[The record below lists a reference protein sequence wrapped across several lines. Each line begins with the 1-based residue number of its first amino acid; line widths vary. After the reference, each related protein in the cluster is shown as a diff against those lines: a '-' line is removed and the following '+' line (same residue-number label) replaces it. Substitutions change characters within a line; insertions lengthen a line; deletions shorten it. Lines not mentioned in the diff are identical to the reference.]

1 MKRFWLACAFALA
14 CVGGSQAGGWIK
26 GQSYGFGKLQDKA
39 LGCFSGIHQHGPL
52 YNYGP
57 YYGYPPYTNNCSSG
71 NCGGSNWGNWFHK
84 NSCNTCGSSWGK
96 YSLST
101 LKNVFHRTHPCGNKV
116 GCTGCNTCN

>member
-1 MKRFWLACAFALA
+1 MKAWLVAGAVAVLALVA
-14 CVGGSQAGGWIK
+14 TPSTSQAQFQGPFSCGTFCVCH
-26 GQSYGFGKLQDKA
+26 FGKM
-39 LGCFSGIHQHGPL
+39 HQHGPL